1 MPMFLAEFNP
11 MILFLLLWGLLSW
24 FLKKKKDQLKEKDKG
39 EYSDMESS
47 DMEPK
52 EDLFT
57 RLKKLQDHL
66 STEVGIFPSAP
77 EPVETEEEYFAEDNE
92 YGFDEPEILETE
104 LEDVHENERYVFETD
119 IKVPAKWSANWL
131 KQNLSGKSELKKL
144 MVLKEV
150 LGEPRS
156 IKPYKGDYFQSI
168 SN

>member
-1 MPMFLAEFNP
+1 MILADFNP
-11 MILFLLLWGLLSW
+11 AILFFLLWGLLSW
-24 FLKKKKDQLKEKDKG
+24 FSKKKKDQLKEKDKG
-39 EYSDMESS
+39 EYSDME
-47 DMEPK
+47 PK
-52 EDLFT
+52 EDLLT

-66 STEVGIFPSAP
+66 STEVEIFPSAP

-104 LEDVHENERYVFETD
+104 PEDVHENEGYVFETD
-119 IKVPAKWSANWL
+119 IKVPAKGSANWL
-131 KQNLSGKSELKKL
+131 KQNLSGKSELRKL